1 MLLHTC
7 EEEEE
12 GENVLPRNATNARP
26 ALGFHVSSYSD
37 IIRSWIQVSFQ
48 NQIWQMVKICVS
60 DIDGRLGNNTRL
72 GYRGKDTHIR

>member
-26 ALGFHVSSYSD
+26 ALGFHVSSSSD